1 MMRYF
6 VKVKILDKMS
16 ITLYNIIRQARSHL

>member
-6 VKVKILDKMS
+6 VKVLFSKN
-16 ITLYNIIRQARSHL
+16 TFV